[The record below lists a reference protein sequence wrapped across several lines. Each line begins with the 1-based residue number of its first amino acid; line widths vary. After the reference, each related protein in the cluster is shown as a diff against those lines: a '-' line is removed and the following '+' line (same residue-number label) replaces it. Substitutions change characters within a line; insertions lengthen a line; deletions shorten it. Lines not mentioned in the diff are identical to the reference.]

1 MGEPISHRIFRDVC
15 VQGSTPEYKDI
26 KRMMYRDPMF
36 DIEQMQ
42 SVMRHLFL
50 DDLSRKD
57 GTMGAIAGRG
67 IVMAVKTST

>member
-1 MGEPISHRIFRDVC
+1 
-15 VQGSTPEYKDI
+15 
-26 KRMMYRDPMF
+26 MMYRDPMF

-67 IVMAVKTST
+67 IVMAVKTSTWHNCGKKELETLQ